1 MSSPRWLGGG
11 GREGVADKLF
21 TRHYHI
27 PDNAYINTQKRI
39 SPTPPI
45 IDNISPIIAGDFFS
59 PEASAHTLKVIEIM
73 G

>member
-1 MSSPRWLGGG
+1 MGE
-11 GREGVADKLF
+11 GRGWANKVF

-59 PEASAHTLKVIEIM
+59 PEARAHTLKVTEIM